1 MTSQILQ
8 VAPERS
14 SEGDQLRPSAGRL
27 GGRQNQDSWLLEEGT
42 VMIKDPFFVKV
53 EPLQPEFKHF
63 NIIFKYTFSN
73 LKNKFYFTTKLVN
86 IEF

>member
-1 MTSQILQ
+1 
-8 VAPERS
+8 
-14 SEGDQLRPSAGRL
+14 
-27 GGRQNQDSWLLEEGT
+27 
-42 VMIKDPFFVKV
+42 MIKGPFFVKV